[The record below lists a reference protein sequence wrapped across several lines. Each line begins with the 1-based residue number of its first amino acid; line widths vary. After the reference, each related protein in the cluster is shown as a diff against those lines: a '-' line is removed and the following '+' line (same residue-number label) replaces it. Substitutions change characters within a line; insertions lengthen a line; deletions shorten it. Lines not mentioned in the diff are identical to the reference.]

1 MAGVPGKGGPVPKR
15 SDERIRRNKPETPVE
30 KIEIQGDVV
39 APGLG
44 LVDPHPMIVDF
55 YASLRDSAQAKFYE
69 PSDWQFAR
77 VTMHFLDQQVK
88 SSRPSG
94 QTLATL
100 SSMLTELL
108 VSEGSR
114 RRVRLEVERNQV
126 EAQVFDVADRFK
138 QMLGSK

>member
-1 MAGVPGKGGPVPKR
+1 MGERGPVPKR
-15 SDERIRRNKPETPVE
+15 SEDRIRRNKDEAPVE
-30 KIEIQGDVV
+30 KLDIQGPVDV
-39 APGLG
+39 PDLG
-44 LVDPHPMIVDF
+44 IENPHPMITDF
-55 YASLRDSAQAKFYE
+55 YASLRDSAQSRFYE

-77 VTMHFLDQQVK
+77 VTMHFLNQQIK

-114 RRVRLEVERNQV
+114 RRVRLEIERNKA
-126 EAQVFDVADRFK
+126 EAEVFDVADRFK
-138 QMLGSK
+138 KMFNVN